1 MLTAPNVVSC
11 IRFLLLPGLLGLA
24 WFGRDRLFLLV
35 LTLSL
40 LTDLL
45 DGQLARWLNQRTEL
59 GAKLD
64 SWADLATW
72 LALPLCGWWLR
83 PEALRQ
89 EALWLTGGVGFF
101 LASVGF
107 GFLKYRRLISYHTW
121 GAKIL
126 VGVMGVAVWAFFAG
140 APGWIFRGVMPLVG
154 LSAIEEMLITAVL
167 PAWRSNVPSFWHAL
181 KYRRQSSAANCP

>member
-1 MLTAPNVVSC
+1 MTAPNVVSC
-11 IRFLLLPGLLGLA
+11 VRFLLLPGLLGLA
-24 WFGRDRLFLLV
+24 WLGRDRLFLLV

-83 PEALRQ
+83 SEALRQ
-89 EALWLTGGVGFF
+89 EALWLAGGGGFF
-101 LASVGF
+101 WPASD
-107 GFLKYRRLISYHTW
+107 SD
-121 GAKIL
+121 
-126 VGVMGVAVWAFFAG
+126 
-140 APGWIFRGVMPLVG
+140 
-154 LSAIEEMLITAVL
+154 SSSTAV
-167 PAWRSNVPSFWHAL
+167 
-181 KYRRQSSAANCP
+181 

>member
-72 LALPLCGWWLR
+72 WRCPYAGVCGPRRCGRRPCGWR
-83 PEALRQ
+83 A
-89 EALWLTGGVGFF
+89 
-101 LASVGF
+101 ASDSF
-107 GFLKYRRLISYHTW
+107 WPASD
-121 GAKIL
+121 
-126 VGVMGVAVWAFFAG
+126 
-140 APGWIFRGVMPLVG
+140 
-154 LSAIEEMLITAVL
+154 SDSSSTAV
-167 PAWRSNVPSFWHAL
+167 
-181 KYRRQSSAANCP
+181 